1 MPGLVFFLV
10 SEQNN
15 LDMAKKKKKKI
26 FKGQK
31 GPASE
36 ILDTLLNA
44 YLQILFMPFFLTQ
57 SNTAV

>member
-1 MPGLVFFLV
+1 
-10 SEQNN
+10 
-15 LDMAKKKKKKI
+15 MAKKKKKKN

-31 GPASE
+31 GPAFE
-36 ILDTLLNA
+36 ILDTLLNP